1 MLIPDLSVLLYELY
15 STMSYSIKPFPSYR
29 MKTNNK
35 TMKSQCF
42 GQNIRTAELKMDVLS
57 IKQFY
62 IMIGTMLLGAIICGF
77 LLCLSIMVSSEIR
90 NQNTMYSKLKFYTQ
104 YFDRHVDYSDEDLME
119 QAMLGLSGYHLQREL
134 TDAKH

>member
-1 MLIPDLSVLLYELY
+1 
-15 STMSYSIKPFPSYR
+15 
-29 MKTNNK
+29 
-35 TMKSQCF
+35 MKSQCF

-77 LLCLSIMVSSEIR
+77 LLCLSIMVC
-90 NQNTMYSKLKFYTQ
+90 SKTSDQTFNTQ

-119 QAMLGLSGYHLQREL
+119 QAMLGLSAYHLQREL
-134 TDAKH
+134 TDEKH